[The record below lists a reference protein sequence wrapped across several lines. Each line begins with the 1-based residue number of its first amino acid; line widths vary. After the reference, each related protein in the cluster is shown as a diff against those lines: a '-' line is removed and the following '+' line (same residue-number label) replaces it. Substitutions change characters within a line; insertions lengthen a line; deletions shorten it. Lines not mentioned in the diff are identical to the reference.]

1 MLRRPG
7 DTDRT
12 DPNASTTY
20 HALAQAGIELEG
32 TGRFAA
38 QTAVVGRDPAPYP
51 AQPAGSPWAS
61 DPVPPEEPLGESV
74 DDVIPVGTPVEVQAS
89 IERLERKREGG
100 E

>member
-1 MLRRPG
+1 MIIKH
-7 DTDRT
+7 
-12 DPNASTTY
+12 DPNDKTKDDEPTTY

-38 QTAVVGRDPAPYP
+38 QTAVVGRDPSPYP
-51 AQPAGSPWAS
+51 AQQGGPWAGA
-61 DPVPPEEPLGESV
+61 DRVPSEEPLGEDISRV
-74 DDVIPVGTPVEVQAS
+74 EPCGTPTEVAIS